1 MVAGNK
7 RPTHTLWP
15 LILSHTLHC
24 PLYIGYSEYPQCWR
38 VIKSSGF
45 IVACDRKRDMECANQ
60 GSSGHRDSV
69 TTDYQRDHSE
79 INTKSWFIWKVVLSK
94 TWRLHNWNISDKAT
108 CLSPT
113 NQCEGAKRRFR
124 IYSKCSWSWS
134 CCSWRKRKCLSGSTF
149 GKINR
154 ILSSLLCALSA
165 LVRIELDKG
174 GFIADELFCAH
185 PLYCGATLL
194 WWATQGVAA

>member
-24 PLYIGYSEYPQCWR
+24 TLYSGCSEYPQCWR

-60 GSSGHRDSV
+60 GSSGQRDSV
-69 TTDYQRDHSE
+69 TTDYQSDHSQ
-79 INTKSWFIWKVVLSK
+79 ISTKSWFFWKVVLSK
-94 TWRLHNWNISDKAT
+94 TWRVHDWNISDKAT

-113 NQCEGAKRRFR
+113 NQSEGAKRRFR
-124 IYSKCSWSWS
+124 IYSKCI
-134 CCSWRKRKCLSGSTF
+134 SWRKRKSLSGSTF
-149 GKINR
+149 GKINWIR
-154 ILSSLLCALSA
+154 SSQLCALSA

-174 GFIADELFCAH
+174 GFIAGELFCANL
-185 PLYCGATLL
+185 LYCSSTLL
-194 WWATQGVAA
+194 WWATQGGAT